1 MKLHHLLLIVF
12 AGALLWIAIAFALKP
27 FACSQE
33 TEVVSRQ
40 TPEVQLGECLDS
52 QAASVSSSIPPALG
66 DPALPEDP
74 PTRATLSEPAPFA
87 DSPSLPS
94 EAKEQASLSTLE
106 GDLGKWWKDYLKTPR
121 TGPWQKIPADAT
133 EYELRVFAHGAQEII
148 LEQDAKNARLL
159 KEFVDDIVL
168 YSRDERVRQNDRDR
182 QEKLRNLLNS
192 IWPGAMP

>member
-52 QAASVSSSIPPALG
+52 QTASVSSSIPPALG

-94 EAKEQASLSTLE
+94 DAKEQASLSLLD
-106 GDLGKWWKDYLKTPR
+106 GDLGKWWGDHLKEHPNGVWKKIPKDAGWNDLAIFGYSAKLVITEQDEKNDRILKDY
-121 TGPWQKIPADAT
+121 G
-133 EYELRVFAHGAQEII
+133 
-148 LEQDAKNARLL
+148 
-159 KEFVDDIVL
+159 DDIL
-168 YSRDERVRQNDRDR
+168 GYSADPRVRQNDRDK
-182 QEKLRNLLNS
+182 QALLKNLLNS